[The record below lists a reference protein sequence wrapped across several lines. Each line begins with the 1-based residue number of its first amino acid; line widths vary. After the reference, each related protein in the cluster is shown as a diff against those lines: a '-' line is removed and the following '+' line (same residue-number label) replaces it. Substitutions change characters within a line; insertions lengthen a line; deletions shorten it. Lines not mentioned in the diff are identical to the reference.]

1 MSAVRAPV
9 AQRSLS
15 DLDGAELLYAAPAA
29 SSHVGIGDVEALAL
43 VSARAAGGQAVRRG
57 GQRGGTRHGWFR

>member
-1 MSAVRAPV
+1 MSTVRAPV

-29 SSHVGIGDVEALAL
+29 GDHVGIGDIEALAL
-43 VSARAAGGQAVRRG
+43 VSACAAGGHSMWRG
-57 GQRGGTRHGWFR
+57 GQRRGTGHGWLR

>member
-9 AQRSLS
+9 AQLPLS

-29 SSHVGIGDVEALAL
+29 GGHVAIWNIEAFAL
-43 VSARAAGGQAVRRG
+43 VSACAAGGQTMWRG
-57 GQRGGTRHGWFR
+57 GHRGGTGHGWLR